1 MKDPVRSRFTPTRI
15 AIALGFACAAGLSMP
30 TALAQEGAL
39 ALEEIIVTARKRS
52 ENLMDVSQSV
62 SALSHGEIEASFARD
77 IRDLEGMSPNL
88 VIDRIGAGPGV
99 SSISIRGVTHQ
110 DVEKSFDPAVGV
122 MLDGVFLGTNTGQE
136 LQVFDMERIEILRGP
151 QGTLFGRNT
160 IGGLINVE
168 RTDPTGD
175 WGGKFRGTYG
185 DYDRMDLEGVL
196 YFPIMKDKL
205 SGKATYVTRQQDDGF
220 YDNVF
225 RNSDEP
231 EIDYEAYGIK
241 FLATPTNSLA
251 IEYTYDYQED
261 NSDTASTANFSQP
274 TDVMC
279 LLFGKC
285 AQGPTTPELGEKYKS
300 NQNFSNDQ
308 YIELDSHTVEV
319 NWDIFEDTLV
329 TYIFGYRDSEERTD
343 QDFDS
348 TDIDFFST
356 IRKQDYEQTSHE
368 LRVSG
373 LIGDK
378 IDYVVGGYLW
388 DSEYQLD
395 QQLLYFLTALAEL
408 PEGSTSN
415 PRTDHDTDA
424 WAVFFEADYIF
435 NEQWKLTLGGRYTE
449 EEKDMDRSSFIDFAG
464 AGVVII
470 PEFDASGDGDWDE
483 FTPKASISYTPNVD
497 HLIYF
502 TYAEGFRSGGLN
514 GRGNAPSSIEAPYD
528 PEFVDMYELGWKGV
542 WLKNRLQTSV
552 AVFYQEYDDKQE
564 DVVVPAPDSAQGQET
579 VTLNASEA
587 TMGGVELEVK
597 ALITDGWTVGVN
609 YGYLDAEYDD
619 FEITTVD
626 GSTADLSNLDLRR
639 APEYTYAINS
649 VYSLDIGPGVASL
662 QATYRYKDDF
672 ETTFSNEPYGH
683 VDGHGLL
690 DAAASYAW
698 EGWTFR
704 VFGRNLTDEDA
715 IGSALPVA
723 GLFSFAAYRDP
734 RIWGVQLSYEFGVE

>member
-274 TDVMC
+274 TVHRA
-279 LLFGKC
+279 G
-285 AQGPTTPELGEKYKS
+285 QPHRRGQLG
-300 NQNFSNDQ
+300 
-308 YIELDSHTVEV
+308 H
-319 NWDIFEDTLV
+319 
-329 TYIFGYRDSEERTD
+329 
-343 QDFDS
+343 
-348 TDIDFFST
+348 
-356 IRKQDYEQTSHE
+356 
-368 LRVSG
+368 
-373 LIGDK
+373 
-378 IDYVVGGYLW
+378 
-388 DSEYQLD
+388 
-395 QQLLYFLTALAEL
+395 
-408 PEGSTSN
+408 
-415 PRTDHDTDA
+415 
-424 WAVFFEADYIF
+424 
-435 NEQWKLTLGGRYTE
+435 
-449 EEKDMDRSSFIDFAG
+449 
-464 AGVVII
+464 
-470 PEFDASGDGDWDE
+470 
-483 FTPKASISYTPNVD
+483 
-497 HLIYF
+497 
-502 TYAEGFRSGGLN
+502 
-514 GRGNAPSSIEAPYD
+514 
-528 PEFVDMYELGWKGV
+528 
-542 WLKNRLQTSV
+542 
-552 AVFYQEYDDKQE
+552 
-564 DVVVPAPDSAQGQET
+564 
-579 VTLNASEA
+579 
-587 TMGGVELEVK
+587 
-597 ALITDGWTVGVN
+597 
-609 YGYLDAEYDD
+609 
-619 FEITTVD
+619 
-626 GSTADLSNLDLRR
+626 LRR
-639 APEYTYAINS
+639 YAGH
-649 VYSLDIGPGVASL
+649 LHFWLPG
-662 QATYRYKDDF
+662 F
-672 ETTFSNEPYGH
+672 
-683 VDGHGLL
+683 
-690 DAAASYAW
+690 
-698 EGWTFR
+698 
-704 VFGRNLTDEDA
+704 
-715 IGSALPVA
+715 
-723 GLFSFAAYRDP
+723 
-734 RIWGVQLSYEFGVE
+734 